1 MKRIMTLLVSISI
14 LFGALAFAAAEGTD
28 ADILKEVETWVT
40 VFSKHAG
47 EGQVV
52 PMKPINPSD
61 GIDSRFIFINDQ
73 WPELEIRVAVRTSE
87 TEVVCWRLPL
97 SNNNVSLALGT
108 LYNHVPMCYVE
119 SRKDGEEPD
128 TAMYI
133 KGSDSTLPFGE
144 FMTEA
149 KRIVRS
155 AHYGKIA
162 AEEPSAD
169 PVLSLFPGI
178 RWGMTNEEMVA
189 DYGLEAIPD
198 DLKVSTRTILGKEV
212 DVCFSYKDGIL
223 NVIGLVGSE
232 NIASIRDQLVETYNT
247 LYGEAKRVNYMKAI
261 SRDYTENVKDD
272 CSCWIFKRTVILI
285 PDLKKSLVS
294 YQPIY

>member
-1 MKRIMTLLVSISI
+1 MKKIIALLITIPI
-14 LFGALAFAAAEGTD
+14 LFGTMAFAAAEEETTALMNALEAWAD
-28 ADILKEVETWVT
+28 AYSGI
-40 VFSKHAG
+40 AG
-47 EGQVV
+47 EGQVMQME
-52 PMKPINPSD
+52 PLNPSD
-61 GIDSRFIFINDQ
+61 GINSRYIFVSDE
-73 WPELEIRVAVRTSE
+73 WTGVELKVMVRISE
-87 TEVVCWRLPL
+87 TEVICWRLPL
-97 SNNNVSLALGT
+97 NKDNVVTALSA
-108 LYNHVPMCYVE
+108 LFSHVPMCYVE
-119 SRKDGEEPD
+119 SRKDGEMPE

-133 KGSDSTLPFGE
+133 RGAGNSTTF
-144 FMTEA
+144 A
-149 KRIVRS
+149 KFLVDAKKIVRS
-155 AHYGKIA
+155 ACYGKIA

-261 SRDYTENVKDD
+261 SGDYTENVKDD
-272 CSCWIFKRTVILI
+272 CNCWIFKRTVILF
-285 PDLKKSLVS
+285 PDEKNLVS

>member
-14 LFGALAFAAAEGTD
+14 LFGVLAFAAAEG
-28 ADILKEVETWVT
+28 ETTAALNAGEEWAAVYSGI
-40 VFSKHAG
+40 VG
-47 EGQVV
+47 EGQVMQME
-52 PMKPINPSD
+52 PLNPSD
-61 GIDSRFIFINDQ
+61 GINSRFIFINDQ
-73 WPELEIRVAVRTSE
+73 WPELELRVAVRTSE

-97 SNNNVSLALGT
+97 SKNNVSLALGT

-119 SRKDGEEPD
+119 SRKDGEMPE

-133 KGSDSTLPFGE
+133 RSTANSTTF
-144 FMTEA
+144 A
-149 KRIVRS
+149 KFLVDAKQIVRS
-155 AHYGKIA
+155 ARYGKIA

-232 NIASIRDQLVETYNT
+232 NIASIRDQLIETYNT

-272 CSCWIFKRTVILI
+272 CNCWIFKRTVILI
-285 PDLKKSLVS
+285 PDEKNLVS